1 MLAIVVPAV
10 DQAAQRELYKKAL
23 EIAKEMPKD
32 IGEALAILQIL
43 TQAYGLSLAQCGAV

>member
-1 MLAIVVPAV
+1 VLAIVVTDV
-10 DQAAQRELYKKAL
+10 DQEAQRELYKKAL